1 MNSTN
6 HKEDC
11 PGTFVYSGSGYNRVR
26 VCDCGAEDHAPE
38 DLFPH
43 KREPFP
49 YFSLDLV
56 DYVLIFGLFAAVI
69 WWWWFVMYA

>member
-1 MNSTN
+1 MNST
-6 HKEDC
+6 D
-11 PGTFVYSGSGYNRVR
+11 PI
-26 VCDCGAEDHAPE
+26 
-38 DLFPH
+38 PH

>member
-43 KREPFP
+43 KREPIP
-49 YFSLDLV
+49 PIRLYAIDYF
-56 DYVLIFGLFAAVI
+56 LIISVGLCIGAWLTVALS
-69 WWWWFVMYA
+69 